1 MMHYKRRLIPVNLLD
16 IPAVE
21 TWLADLAEKG
31 LFLVSSGNYFAKFET
46 AEPAKVT
53 YRLEVTANPFLRADP
68 DNKKIL
74 FFQEFGWKYVCTF
87 GNYFHVYRSELENP
101 PEIHTD
107 PKQQAQAFARICLA
121 QAFAAMLLFGM
132 LFYTLHS
139 GILSLANIVKLGLPI
154 LFALLF
160 WISLPIVCAAQSF
173 RLYRIYRRL
182 KNGAHLEHSSDYRNR
197 LPLRYLQRIVPMT
210 AFIIILASVYGLT
223 IINNKSEQLEIPES
237 FPLVSLAEI
246 EQDPAFQ
253 NGHIDD
259 ANTTYVSGDVD
270 NEIRFRRSF
279 LAPEQTTITQSGFV
293 PGRNWAGSSDPY
305 EPTLAF
311 HIYRLRC
318 PSMGGR
324 FVESQMD
331 WELSDLMPW
340 DTIDLSAET
349 GLDEAYL
356 CVSGKYSDALKK
368 LFLRQGDTIIYVSY
382 FGEADLRPFVPQ
394 FAALMQETYPTRK
407 PQ

>member
-74 FFQEFGWKYVCTF
+74 FFQEFGWEYICTF
-87 GNYFHVYRSELENP
+87 GNYFHVYRSGLENP

-107 PKQQAQAFARICLA
+107 PKEQAQAFARICWA

-132 LFYTLHS
+132 LFYILHN

-154 LFALLF
+154 QFALLF
-160 WISLPIVCAAQSF
+160 WISLPIACAAQSF

-237 FPLVSLAEI
+237 FPMVSLAEI
-246 EQDPAFQ
+246 EQEDSLRLAP
-253 NGHIDD
+253 
-259 ANTTYVSGDVD
+259 SGGYG
-270 NEIRFRRSF
+270 NCILHSQTF
-279 LAPEQTTITQSGFV
+279 LAPEQYTVRQTASV
-293 PGRNWAGSSDPY
+293 NGRQWADDSDRAYSPFLTMELY
-305 EPTLAF
+305 RLRFPALAEPTL
-311 HIYRLRC
+311 HSLKRHSTRYGI
-318 PSMGGR
+318 
-324 FVESQMD
+324 
-331 WELSDLMPW
+331 WEK
-340 DTIDLSAET
+340 ET
-349 GLDEAYL
+349 WEGFGTEEAYL
-356 CVSGKYSDALKK
+356 YTSTESPGQQQV
-368 LFLRQGDTIIYVSY
+368 FLRTGDTVICLDYR
-382 FGEADLRPFVPQ
+382 GESDIRPFLPE
-394 FAALMQETYPTRK
+394 FIALAQADFPAIEP
-407 PQ
+407 

>member
-1 MMHYKRRLIPVNLLD
+1 MMNHKRRLIPVNLLD

-74 FFQEFGWKYVCTF
+74 FFQEFGWEYICTF

-107 PKQQAQAFARICLA
+107 PKEQAQAFARICWA

-132 LFYTLHS
+132 LFYILHS
-139 GILSLANIVKLGLPI
+139 GILSLANIVKLGLPM

-160 WISLPIVCAAQSF
+160 WISLPIACAAQSF

-197 LPLRYLQRIVPMT
+197 LPLRYLQRIVPT
-210 AFIIILASVYGLT
+210 AAFVIILASVYGLT
-223 IINNKSEQLEIPES
+223 IISNKSERLGIPES
-237 FPLVSLAEI
+237 FPMVSLAEI
-246 EQDPAFQ
+246 EQEDSLRLAP
-253 NGHIDD
+253 
-259 ANTTYVSGDVD
+259 SGDYG
-270 NEIRFRRSF
+270 NCILHNQTF
-279 LAPEQTTITQSGFV
+279 LAPEQYTVRQTASV
-293 PGRNWAGSSDPY
+293 NGRQWADDSDRVYSPFLTM
-305 EPTLAF
+305 EL
-311 HIYRLRC
+311 YRLRF
-318 PSMGGR
+318 PALAGPTLHSLKRHSTRYGI
-324 FVESQMD
+324 
-331 WELSDLMPW
+331 WEK
-340 DTIDLSAET
+340 ET
-349 GLDEAYL
+349 WEGFGTEEAYL
-356 CVSGKYSDALKK
+356 YTSTESPGQQQV
-368 LFLRQGDTIIYVSY
+368 FLRTGDTVICLDYR
-382 FGEADLRPFVPQ
+382 GESDIRPFLPE
-394 FAALMQETYPTRK
+394 FIALAQADFPAIEP
-407 PQ
+407 

>member
-53 YRLEVTANPFLRADP
+53 YRLEVTADPFLRADP
-68 DNKKIL
+68 DKKNTV
-74 FFQEFGWKYVCTF
+74 F
-87 GNYFHVYRSELENP
+87 
-101 PEIHTD
+101 
-107 PKQQAQAFARICLA
+107 
-121 QAFAAMLLFGM
+121 
-132 LFYTLHS
+132 S
-139 GILSLANIVKLGLPI
+139 GIWLG
-154 LFALLF
+154 
-160 WISLPIVCAAQSF
+160 
-173 RLYRIYRRL
+173 
-182 KNGAHLEHSSDYRNR
+182 
-197 LPLRYLQRIVPMT
+197 
-210 AFIIILASVYGLT
+210 
-223 IINNKSEQLEIPES
+223 IPES
-237 FPLVSLAEI
+237 FPMVSLAEI

-305 EPTLAF
+305 EPTLSF
-311 HIYRLRC
+311 RIYRLRC

-356 CVSGKYSDALKK
+356 CVSGKYSNALKK
-368 LFLRQGDTIIYVSY
+368 LFLRQGDSIIYVSY